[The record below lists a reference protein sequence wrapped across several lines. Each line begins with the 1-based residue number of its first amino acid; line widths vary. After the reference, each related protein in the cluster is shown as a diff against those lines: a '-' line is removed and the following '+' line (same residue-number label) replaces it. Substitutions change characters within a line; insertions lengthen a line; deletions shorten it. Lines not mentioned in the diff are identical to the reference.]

1 MELFKP
7 WLEQIN
13 QSRSWL
19 PLGVYLLL
27 MLFTPL
33 GTVWWLCLMVLAVLF
48 LAQRLKPSTAVLWVL
63 VTLAGGILTAGAWN
77 PRTLSPNL
85 RNDPNDRQSIAW
97 VGIERL
103 EVKNFNGTVRVNV
116 LPEGGELQLER
127 KGGASVVLERRGNTI
142 TLVARRPFFSVSS
155 GVNVVLNAPPN
166 LLVNVQNSNGAVRL
180 EGRVR
185 ELSARTSNGRIEV
198 RDTGKARQYL
208 ETSNAEILLEAV
220 QGEVVAKT
228 SNGKIRLTASQD
240 LRLQL
245 SSSNAD
251 VLLENVGLQNNS
263 GSSIQTS
270 NGMVQLLR
278 LSAPS
283 GLSIRGSTN
292 NARVDVDAPSFDV
305 RLEDERF
312 EAQKGG
318 FGMARLEVQTSNKSI
333 VLR

>member
-1 MELFKP
+1 MELLKP

-33 GTVWWLCLMVLAVLF
+33 GTIWWLCLMVLAVLF
-48 LAQRLKPSTAVLWVL
+48 LAQRLKPSTAILWGL

-77 PRTLSPNL
+77 PRTLAPNL
-85 RNDPNDRQSIAW
+85 RNNLDDRQSISWA
-97 VGIERL
+97 GIERL
-103 EVKNFNGTVRVNV
+103 EVRNFNGTVRVNV

-127 KGGASVVLERRGNTI
+127 KGGASVILERRGNTL

-155 GVNVVLNAPPN
+155 GVNVLLNVPPN
-166 LLVNVQNSNGAVRL
+166 LLVNIQNSNGAVRL
-180 EGRVR
+180 EGAVR
-185 ELSARTSNGRIEV
+185 ELSAKTSNGRIEV
-198 RDTGKARQYL
+198 RETGKTRQYL
-208 ETSNAEILLEAV
+208 ETSNAEVLLDGV

-228 SNGKIRLTASQD
+228 SNGKIRLSQSQD

-245 SSSNAD
+245 TTSNAD
-251 VLLENVGLQNNS
+251 VLLENIGLQNNS

-292 NARVDVDAPSFDV
+292 NAKVDVDAPGFDV

-318 FGMARLEVQTSNKSI
+318 FGMANLEVQTSNKSI